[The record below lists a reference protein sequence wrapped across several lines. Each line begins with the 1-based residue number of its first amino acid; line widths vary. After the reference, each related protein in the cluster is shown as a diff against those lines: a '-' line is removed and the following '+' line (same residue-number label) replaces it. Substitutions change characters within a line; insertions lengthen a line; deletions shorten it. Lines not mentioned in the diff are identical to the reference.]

1 MDTKRSGGREA
12 ALAALPAL
20 LLPWYDKN
28 KRDLPWRQDTDPYRV
43 WVSEIMLQQ
52 TRVEAAKEHYVRF
65 LRALPTVE
73 DLAACPEDKLLKLWE
88 GLGYYSRARNL
99 QKAAKIVAAQGFPA
113 TAEGWRKLPGIG
125 DYTAGAIAS
134 IAFGQPTPAVD
145 GNVIRVL
152 SRLLGD
158 DRPPEALK
166 SSLFAEL
173 APAYPQARC
182 GDFTQS
188 LMELGATVCTP
199 ASPLCLTCPLFEL
212 CRTRSDAL
220 PLPRRK
226 QERKRSELTVLLF
239 VRGGEAALCRRQSGV
254 LRGMYG
260 FFCIEQAMDA
270 AGVQAFLRGAGM
282 RSFALGER
290 RAHRHVFTH
299 LEWEMTAYVVLS
311 EEDAAALQN
320 SSAAADDAAAAN
332 QTAAAASAAGEAAAA
347 KQSAPAHTDFA
358 ALQYF
363 PVERIEREI
372 SLPSAFRW
380 CLPLLRRA
388 PARSKIGLN
397 IRLDKFLHLG
407 LGHEADVLA
416 GERAVFEH
424 HHARDAHDGVLAGEV
439 GVVVYVDLDEFRL
452 PFHLL
457 AQAFHDG
464 REHAAGAAPLC
475 PKVDDERLF
484 CLHRRAE
491 CRAIDRFHHCLFP
504 PFFSV
509 LGVSSTATTS
519 MPKPRRLESSLSI
532 AHTAT
537 KPRASPIRHSTA
549 AHSSASK
556 Q

>member
-1 MDTKRSGGREA
+1 MDAKLSGEREA

-99 QKAAKIVAAQGFPA
+99 QKAAKIVAAEGFPA

-199 ASPLCLTCPLFEL
+199 ASPLCLACPLFEL

-226 QERKRSELTVLLF
+226 PERKRSELTVLLF

-260 FFCIEQAMDA
+260 FFCIEQALDA
-270 AGVQAFLRGAGM
+270 AGVQAFLRGADM

-320 SSAAADDAAAAN
+320 NSAAATAAAN

-363 PVERIEREI
+363 PVEQIEKEI

-388 PARSKIGLN
+388 AAAARS
-397 IRLDKFLHLG
+397 
-407 LGHEADVLA
+407 
-416 GERAVFEH
+416 
-424 HHARDAHDGVLAGEV
+424 
-439 GVVVYVDLDEFRL
+439 
-452 PFHLL
+452 
-457 AQAFHDG
+457 
-464 REHAAGAAPLC
+464 
-475 PKVDDERLF
+475 
-484 CLHRRAE
+484 
-491 CRAIDRFHHCLFP
+491 
-504 PFFSV
+504 
-509 LGVSSTATTS
+509 
-519 MPKPRRLESSLSI
+519 
-532 AHTAT
+532 
-537 KPRASPIRHSTA
+537 
-549 AHSSASK
+549 
-556 Q
+556 